1 MKKFTKKMNML
12 QMYSRVNVERKQN
25 VEASTKSFETPQ
37 LCLWGS
43 DYFNK
48 LKAGIPPNTVM
59 AKIVFLN
66 NLKEKN

>member
-25 VEASTKSFETPQ
+25 VEASTKFFETPQ

-48 LKAGIPPNTVM
+48 LKAGDSSKYCNG
-59 AKIVFLN
+59 
-66 NLKEKN
+66 KNCFPE